1 MNEISTI
8 AFFKIYQTTSNW
20 RLIDVRDPL
29 EYDESHI
36 SGAMNIPLSLLIDKH
51 FLFINQ
57 NKHYYIICKNGTR
70 SYTASTILDNLG
82 YNVTNIVGGMSRWPG
97 MVKKSNKNH
106 YYQ

>member
-1 MNEISTI
+1 MHE
-8 AFFKIYQTTSNW
+8 KC
-20 RLIDVRDPL
+20 
-29 EYDESHI
+29 
-36 SGAMNIPLSLLIDKH
+36 
-51 FLFINQ
+51 NQ